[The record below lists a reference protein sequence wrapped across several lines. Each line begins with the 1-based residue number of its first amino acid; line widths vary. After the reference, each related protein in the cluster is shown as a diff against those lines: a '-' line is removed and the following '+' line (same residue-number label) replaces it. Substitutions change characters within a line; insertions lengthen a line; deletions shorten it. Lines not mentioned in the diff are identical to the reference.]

1 MPCEAGGVWLTAW
14 RGLATHPE
22 GRAQRRGSQGPEL
35 RTGSGAPGGTQPSAV
50 LPSPALEAGQSASWP
65 DASSR
70 PCPVCSSVKR
80 GEPPR
85 LRGRGESDRENPWL
99 RRDGAGVWP
108 VPAVSGRPPRPGRR
122 AATPA
127 SDRAARRC
135 RFAPSSPRHTG
146 PTPPRGLGGRSPRPG
161 LACSVSPG
169 PATQQG
175 LGRLAS
181 PGEAYGTQISILQ
194 LRDALLQDGDKSPSQ
209 PPALLCGEGHSDS
222 GVLLPPIP
230 GREGKESW
238 PCPRRGASYR
248 ETGLISPG
256 GRPPA

>member
-1 MPCEAGGVWLTAW
+1 MPCEAGGVPLTAW
-14 RGLATHPE
+14 RGLATRSK
-22 GRAQRRGSQGPEL
+22 GRAQRRGSQGPEP

-50 LPSPALEAGQSASWP
+50 LPSPALEAAQSASWP

-80 GEPPR
+80 GEAPR
-85 LRGRGESDRENPWL
+85 PRGRGESDREKPVAAARLSWSVAGPRRL
-99 RRDGAGVWP
+99 RT
-108 VPAVSGRPPRPGRR
+108 SPRPGRR

-127 SDRAARRC
+127 LDRAARRC

-146 PTPPRGLGGRSPRPG
+146 PTPARGLGGRSPRPG

-194 LRDALLQDGDKSPSQ
+194 LRDALLQDGDKSPSW
-209 PPALLCGEGHSDS
+209 PPALLCGEGHGDS

-230 GREGKESW
+230 GREGEESW

-248 ETGLISPG
+248 ETGLFSPG
-256 GRPPA
+256 GRPPV